1 MQQSYSTSSIY
12 LYEQPQQMR
21 WDDDMYLGSMPSK
34 NNSSM
39 LNSQDYS
46 MVQPPLLLTSLPL
59 NYTMPDYN
67 NPLLFDTTTPFMFKD
82 PYLFNTNDLLFTNNN
97 AVSPPPSSNSSK
109 YCSSIN
115 EEEERVV
122 YSTNHPLSPLLCEE
136 PEEIT
141 HINHSDEDADWQQEK
156 KRGRKRKTSSVKK
169 RSTCNPFPNKTDHH
183 STRCTNCRTTNTP
196 LWRRNPQG
204 QPLCNACGL
213 FLKLHGTVRPLS
225 LKTDIIKKRNRSGSQ
240 KDSSDDK
247 VIRRKRQ
254 QQSKKQ
260 EDTESISSSSSINL
274 EDELDDY
281 SSSNIKEEQEDFS
294 LDKLFSLSTNTYA
307 YEQQHTFQQDFFL

>member
-1 MQQSYSTSSIY
+1 MQQSYSTSSVY

-21 WDDDMYLGSMPSK
+21 WEDDMYLGSMPSK
-34 NNSSM
+34 NTVN
-39 LNSQDYS
+39 NTQDYS
-46 MVQPPLLLTSLPL
+46 MVQPAPLLLTSLPL
-59 NYTMPDYN
+59 NYSMPDYN
-67 NPLLFDTTTPFMFKD
+67 NPLLFDPSTFMFKD
-82 PYLFNTNDLLFTNNN
+82 PYLFNTNDLLFTNNNNN

-122 YSTNHPLSPLLCEE
+122 YHPLSPLLCEE
-136 PEEIT
+136 PEELT
-141 HINHSDEDADWQQEK
+141 PLAHSDEDGDWQQEK
-156 KRGRKRKTSSVKK
+156 KRGRKRKTNGVKK
-169 RSTCNPFPNKTDHH
+169 RSTYNPFPNKTDHH

-240 KDSSDDK
+240 KDSSSNDK
-247 VIRRKRQ
+247 LVRRKRRQ
-254 QQSKKQ
+254 PSKKQ
-260 EDTESISSSSSINL
+260 DTDSISSSSSINL
-274 EDELDDY
+274 EDELDY
-281 SSSNIKEEQEDFS
+281 SSRIKQEDDFS
-294 LDKLFSLSTNTYA
+294 LDKLFSLSTHTYA
-307 YEQQHTFQQDFFL
+307 YDPQHNFFL